1 MKTLKLPNKYAIVF
15 SAVFLVALVGLLTSL
30 PNSGITGEFN
40 RQTHPGLVKYV
51 SCHYKDFDKY
61 GECMRTERQEGIECT
76 PSETVPQ
83 TYSRPPFPLDQH
95 ATGQFW
101 RPCGNDRRF

>member
-30 PNSGITGEFN
+30 PSSGITGEVS
-40 RQTHPGLVKYV
+40 RQKHPVLYV

-61 GECMRTERQEGIECT
+61 GECMRTERQEGISCNPPED
-76 PSETVPQ
+76 VPK
-83 TYSRPPFPLDQH
+83 FPERGPLPKH
-95 ATGQFW
+95 NTGRFW

>member
-1 MKTLKLPNKYAIVF
+1 MTNLPNKYALVF
-15 SAVFLVALVGLLTSL
+15 FVVVLVALVGLSTSL
-30 PNSGITGEFN
+30 STGITGEFN

-61 GECMRTERQEGIECT
+61 GECMRTERQEGVSCNPPED
-76 PSETVPQ
+76 VP
-83 TYSRPPFPLDQH
+83 RIALRGPLDPH
-95 ATGQFW
+95 PTGSFW